1 MRYALCLRGISYL
14 EKYTFDNRGNMDE
27 YTIDFIHSVESI
39 EKNILNPLRE
49 QGHTVDVFFNTYSSI
64 KLNEYISRLNPVSIK
79 EREFDPIVK
88 PGNWSHIFDLIIDSA
103 ILVNDYQEDN
113 MFVYDRIIITR
124 FDEYILQNIKELY
137 MPETMCTL
145 SHGDDNFYHFPGH
158 MIDIFVE
165 TATKMKHQGTMC
177 THEIQKVLISK
188 GVPCHRMYPPIVINS
203 SYPFYR
209 NIRHFTTKPGQFFY
223 ECSLEEILTNP
234 ESKYYGF
241 RYKPNTEFT
250 LAQLN

>member
-79 EREFDPIVK
+79 EREFDPNVK

-124 FDEYILQNIKELY
+124 FDEYILQNIK
-137 MPETMCTL
+137 
-145 SHGDDNFYHFPGH
+145 
-158 MIDIFVE
+158 
-165 TATKMKHQGTMC
+165 
-177 THEIQKVLISK
+177 
-188 GVPCHRMYPPIVINS
+188 
-203 SYPFYR
+203 
-209 NIRHFTTKPGQFFY
+209 
-223 ECSLEEILTNP
+223 
-234 ESKYYGF
+234 
-241 RYKPNTEFT
+241 
-250 LAQLN
+250 

>member
-14 EKYTFDNRGNMDE
+14 EKYTFDNRGTMDE
-27 YTIDFIHSVESI
+27 YTIDFTHSVESI
-39 EKNILNPLRE
+39 EKNIINPLRD
-49 QGHTVDVFFNTYSSI
+49 QGHTVDIFFNTYSSI
-64 KLNEYISRLNPVSIK
+64 KLNEYISRLTPVLIK
-79 EREFDPIVK
+79 EREFNPNIT

-103 ILVNDYQEDN
+103 LLINDYQEEHN
-113 MFVYDRIIITR
+113 FIYDRIMITR
-124 FDEYILQNIKELY
+124 FDEYILQNITELY
-137 MPETMCTL
+137 MPEAMCTL
-145 SHGDDNFYHFPGH
+145 SHTDDNFYHFPGH
-158 MIDIFVE
+158 MLDIFIL
-165 TATKMKHQGTMC
+165 TATIMKKQGTQC

-209 NIRHFTTKPGQFFY
+209 NIRHFTTKPGHYFY

-250 LAQLN
+250 SATT